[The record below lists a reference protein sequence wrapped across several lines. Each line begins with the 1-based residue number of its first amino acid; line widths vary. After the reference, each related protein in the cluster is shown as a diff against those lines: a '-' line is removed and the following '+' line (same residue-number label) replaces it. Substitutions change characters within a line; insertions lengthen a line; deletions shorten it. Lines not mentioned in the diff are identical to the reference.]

1 MRLTFLK
8 RAVRAVLPLLL
19 AGPLLAAVPA
29 HAAPVQAAPAH
40 RAAARTA
47 ALPIPVTSVS
57 DRATTPPGGSFTVTV
72 TLTNP
77 HDTPIRFAF
86 QTVQQSY
93 DTFTDVSYQGL
104 KYAATACNGSPVT
117 SPCGNPQSGA
127 WGALYALPLAPGAS
141 TSFTLTYAVAP
152 DSACGDGLNVDFY
165 SYVYYEYQD
174 GAAFNDGLVGVRG
187 TDVRCP

>member
-1 MRLTFLK
+1 MRLTSWK

-47 ALPIPVTSVS
+47 SLPVPLTSVS

-77 HDTPIRFAF
+77 HDTPIRFVF
-86 QTVQQSY
+86 QSVQQSY
-93 DTFTDVSYQGL
+93 DTATDVEYAGL
-104 KYAATACNGSPVT
+104 KYAATACNGVPGQSA
-117 SPCGNPQSGA
+117 CGNPQAGGH
-127 WGALYALPLAPGAS
+127 GALFTLPLAPGAS
-141 TSFTLTYAVAP
+141 TSYALTYTVAP
-152 DSACGDGLNVDFY
+152 DSACGSGLNVNFY

-174 GAAFNDGLVGVRG
+174 GAAFNDGLAGVQG
-187 TDVRCP
+187 TDVPCA